1 MGIYYPF
8 LGGGRTCNQITTP
21 LVYDESLSVEQ
32 QIACLFGKIANIDSD
47 FVTTVEFDDFK
58 SQIHAEQVAQTEQL
72 EGYTDSEIAKL
83 DKELRDLIAGSQ
95 VGLLIW
101 NVTVGRYT
109 GNVRAM
115 RDFFNDVTVHAIT
128 VAGGS
133 ENGQHMLECGAAYA
147 PLILEQGQWYRMFSS
162 MFLHFGAPHLINN
175 MLVLFV
181 LGQRLEPVTG
191 KIKFFLIYI
200 FGGLGGNMLSL
211 FFDMYAGNASL
222 SAGASGAVF
231 AVMGGMI
238 YVIIRHRGRVA
249 DLTVRQMLIMAAFSL
264 YFGFA
269 SEGVDN
275 VAHIGGLLSGFLI
288 AVILYHPRK
297 IWKTVP

>member
-1 MGIYYPF
+1 MEEIKKEPVTVLLILLNTLIF
-8 LGGGRTCNQITTP
+8 LI
-21 LVYDESLSVEQ
+21 
-32 QIACLFGKIANIDSD
+32 
-47 FVTTVEFDDFK
+47 VEF
-58 SQIHAEQVAQTEQL
+58 T
-72 EGYTDSEIAKL
+72 
-83 DKELRDLIAGSQ
+83 
-95 VGLLIW
+95 
-101 NVTVGRYT
+101 
-109 GNVRAM
+109 
-115 RDFFNDVTVHAIT
+115 
-128 VAGGS
+128 GGS

-147 PLILEQGQWYRMFSS
+147 PLILEQGQWYRVFSS

-181 LGQRLEPVTG
+181 LGQRLEPAVG
-191 KIKFFLIYI
+191 RLRFLLIYI
-200 FGGLGGNMLSL
+200 AGGLGGNFSSL
-211 FFDMYAGNASL
+211 FWDMRTGDYSV

-249 DLTVRQMLIMAAFSL
+249 DLTLKQMLIMAAFSL

-275 VAHIGGLLSGFLI
+275 AAHAGGLLCGFLA
-288 AVILYHPRK
+288 AVIFYHPRK

>member
-1 MGIYYPF
+1 MEEIKKEPVTVLLILLNTLIF
-8 LGGGRTCNQITTP
+8 LI
-21 LVYDESLSVEQ
+21 
-32 QIACLFGKIANIDSD
+32 
-47 FVTTVEFDDFK
+47 VEF
-58 SQIHAEQVAQTEQL
+58 T
-72 EGYTDSEIAKL
+72 
-83 DKELRDLIAGSQ
+83 
-95 VGLLIW
+95 
-101 NVTVGRYT
+101 
-109 GNVRAM
+109 
-115 RDFFNDVTVHAIT
+115 
-128 VAGGS
+128 GGS

-147 PLILEQGQWYRMFSS
+147 PLILEQGQWYRVFSS

-181 LGQRLEPVTG
+181 LGQRLEPAVG
-191 KIKFFLIYI
+191 RLRFLLIYI
-200 FGGLGGNMLSL
+200 AGGLGGNFISL
-211 FFDMYAGNASL
+211 FWDMRTGDYSV

-249 DLTVRQMLIMAAFSL
+249 DLTMKQMLIMAAFSL

-275 VAHIGGLLSGFLI
+275 AAHAGGLLCGFLA
-288 AVILYHPRK
+288 AVIFYHPRK

>member
-1 MGIYYPF
+1 MEEIKKEPVTVLLILINTLIF
-8 LGGGRTCNQITTP
+8 L
-21 LVYDESLSVEQ
+21 V
-32 QIACLFGKIANIDSD
+32 
-47 FVTTVEFDDFK
+47 VEF
-58 SQIHAEQVAQTEQL
+58 T
-72 EGYTDSEIAKL
+72 
-83 DKELRDLIAGSQ
+83 
-95 VGLLIW
+95 
-101 NVTVGRYT
+101 
-109 GNVRAM
+109 
-115 RDFFNDVTVHAIT
+115 
-128 VAGGS
+128 GGS
-133 ENGQHMLECGAAYA
+133 ENGQHMLECGAYA

>member
-1 MGIYYPF
+1 MEELKKEPVTVVLILINF
-8 LGGGRTCNQITTP
+8 L
-21 LVYDESLSVEQ
+21 VF
-32 QIACLFGKIANIDSD
+32 AA
-47 FVTTVEFDDFK
+47 VEF
-58 SQIHAEQVAQTEQL
+58 T
-72 EGYTDSEIAKL
+72 
-83 DKELRDLIAGSQ
+83 
-95 VGLLIW
+95 
-101 NVTVGRYT
+101 
-109 GNVRAM
+109 
-115 RDFFNDVTVHAIT
+115 
-128 VAGGS
+128 GGS
-133 ENGQHMLECGAAYA
+133 EDTMHMLQCGAAYT
-147 PLILEQGQWYRMFSS
+147 PSIIQGEYYRIFTS

-191 KIKFFLIYI
+191 KIRFFLIYI

-211 FFDMYAGNASL
+211 FFDMHAGNTSL

-297 IWKTVP
+297 TWKTVP

>member
-1 MGIYYPF
+1 MEEIKKEPVTVLLILLNTLIF
-8 LGGGRTCNQITTP
+8 LI
-21 LVYDESLSVEQ
+21 
-32 QIACLFGKIANIDSD
+32 
-47 FVTTVEFDDFK
+47 VEF
-58 SQIHAEQVAQTEQL
+58 T
-72 EGYTDSEIAKL
+72 
-83 DKELRDLIAGSQ
+83 
-95 VGLLIW
+95 
-101 NVTVGRYT
+101 
-109 GNVRAM
+109 
-115 RDFFNDVTVHAIT
+115 
-128 VAGGS
+128 GGS

-147 PLILEQGQWYRMFSS
+147 PLILEQGQWYRVFSS

-181 LGQRLEPVTG
+181 LGQRLEPAIG
-191 KIKFFLIYI
+191 RLRFLLIYI
-200 FGGLGGNMLSL
+200 AGGLGGNFISL
-211 FFDMYAGNASL
+211 FWDMRTGDYSV

-249 DLTVRQMLIMAAFSL
+249 DLTMKQMLIMAAFSL

-275 VAHIGGLLSGFLI
+275 AAHAGGLLCGFLA
-288 AVILYHPRK
+288 AVIFYHPRK

>member
-1 MGIYYPF
+1 MIYM
-8 LGGGRTCNQITTP
+8 
-21 LVYDESLSVEQ
+21 E
-32 QIACLFGKIANIDSD
+32 
-47 FVTTVEFDDFK
+47 
-58 SQIHAEQVAQTEQL
+58 
-72 EGYTDSEIAKL
+72 EIK
-83 DKELRDLIAGSQ
+83 KEP
-95 VGLLIW
+95 
-101 NVTVGRYT
+101 VTVGLILINIIVFLAVEFT
-109 GNVRAM
+109 GSSQNTM
-115 RDFFNDVTVHAIT
+115 
-128 VAGGS
+128 
-133 ENGQHMLECGAAYA
+133 HMLDCGAAYT
-147 PLILEQGQWYRMFSS
+147 PMIIEGGEYYRLFTC
-162 MFLHFGAPHLINN
+162 MFLHFGIEHLLNN

>member
-1 MGIYYPF
+1 MEEIKKEPVTVLLILLNTLIF
-8 LGGGRTCNQITTP
+8 LI
-21 LVYDESLSVEQ
+21 
-32 QIACLFGKIANIDSD
+32 
-47 FVTTVEFDDFK
+47 VEF
-58 SQIHAEQVAQTEQL
+58 T
-72 EGYTDSEIAKL
+72 
-83 DKELRDLIAGSQ
+83 
-95 VGLLIW
+95 
-101 NVTVGRYT
+101 
-109 GNVRAM
+109 
-115 RDFFNDVTVHAIT
+115 
-128 VAGGS
+128 GGS

-147 PLILEQGQWYRMFSS
+147 PLILEQGQWYRVFSS

-181 LGQRLEPVTG
+181 LGQRLEPAVG
-191 KIKFFLIYI
+191 RLRFLLIYI
-200 FGGLGGNMLSL
+200 AGGLGGISL
-211 FFDMYAGNASL
+211 FWDMRTGDYSV

-249 DLTVRQMLIMAAFSL
+249 DLTMKQMLIMAAFSL

-275 VAHIGGLLSGFLI
+275 AAHAGGLLCGFLA
-288 AVILYHPRK
+288 AVIFYHPRK

>member
-1 MGIYYPF
+1 M
-8 LGGGRTCNQITTP
+8 
-21 LVYDESLSVEQ
+21 
-32 QIACLFGKIANIDSD
+32 
-47 FVTTVEFDDFK
+47 
-58 SQIHAEQVAQTEQL
+58 
-72 EGYTDSEIAKL
+72 L
-83 DKELRDLIAGSQ
+83 D
-95 VGLLIW
+95 
-101 NVTVGRYT
+101 
-109 GNVRAM
+109 
-115 RDFFNDVTVHAIT
+115 
-128 VAGGS
+128 
-133 ENGQHMLECGAAYA
+133 CGAAYA
-147 PLILEQGQWYRMFSS
+147 PLILDQGQWYRLFSS

-211 FFDMYAGNASL
+211 FFDMQTEKYTL
-222 SAGASGAVF
+222 SAGAVF

>member
-1 MGIYYPF
+1 MEEIKKEPVTVLLILLNTLIF
-8 LGGGRTCNQITTP
+8 LI
-21 LVYDESLSVEQ
+21 
-32 QIACLFGKIANIDSD
+32 
-47 FVTTVEFDDFK
+47 VEF
-58 SQIHAEQVAQTEQL
+58 T
-72 EGYTDSEIAKL
+72 
-83 DKELRDLIAGSQ
+83 
-95 VGLLIW
+95 
-101 NVTVGRYT
+101 
-109 GNVRAM
+109 
-115 RDFFNDVTVHAIT
+115 
-128 VAGGS
+128 GGS

-147 PLILEQGQWYRMFSS
+147 PLILEQGQWYRVFSS

-181 LGQRLEPVTG
+181 LGQRLEPAVG
-191 KIKFFLIYI
+191 RLRFLLIYI
-200 FGGLGGNMLSL
+200 AGGLGGNFISL
-211 FFDMYAGNASL
+211 CGDMRTGDYSV

-249 DLTVRQMLIMAAFSL
+249 DLTMKQMLIMAAFSL

-275 VAHIGGLLSGFLI
+275 AAHAGGLLCGFLA
-288 AVILYHPRK
+288 AVIFYHPRK

>member
-1 MGIYYPF
+1 MEEIKKEPVTVLLILLNTLIF
-8 LGGGRTCNQITTP
+8 LI
-21 LVYDESLSVEQ
+21 
-32 QIACLFGKIANIDSD
+32 
-47 FVTTVEFDDFK
+47 VEF
-58 SQIHAEQVAQTEQL
+58 T
-72 EGYTDSEIAKL
+72 
-83 DKELRDLIAGSQ
+83 
-95 VGLLIW
+95 
-101 NVTVGRYT
+101 
-109 GNVRAM
+109 
-115 RDFFNDVTVHAIT
+115 
-128 VAGGS
+128 GGS

-147 PLILEQGQWYRMFSS
+147 PLILEQGQWYRVFSR

-181 LGQRLEPVTG
+181 LGQRLEPAVG
-191 KIKFFLIYI
+191 RLRFLLIYI
-200 FGGLGGNMLSL
+200 AGGLGGNFISL
-211 FFDMYAGNASL
+211 FWDMRTGDYSV

-249 DLTVRQMLIMAAFSL
+249 DLTMKQMLIMAAFSL

-275 VAHIGGLLSGFLI
+275 AAHAGGLLCGFLA
-288 AVILYHPRK
+288 AVIFYHPRK

>member
-1 MGIYYPF
+1 MEEIKKEPVTVLLILINTLIF
-8 LGGGRTCNQITTP
+8 L
-21 LVYDESLSVEQ
+21 V
-32 QIACLFGKIANIDSD
+32 
-47 FVTTVEFDDFK
+47 VEF
-58 SQIHAEQVAQTEQL
+58 T
-72 EGYTDSEIAKL
+72 
-83 DKELRDLIAGSQ
+83 
-95 VGLLIW
+95 
-101 NVTVGRYT
+101 
-109 GNVRAM
+109 
-115 RDFFNDVTVHAIT
+115 
-128 VAGGS
+128 GGS
-133 ENGQHMLECGAAYA
+133 ENGQHMLECGAVYA
-147 PLILEQGQWYRMFSS
+147 PLILEQGQWYRLFSS

-288 AVILYHPRK
+288 AVIFYHPRK

>member
-1 MGIYYPF
+1 MEEIKKEPVTVLLILINTLIF
-8 LGGGRTCNQITTP
+8 L
-21 LVYDESLSVEQ
+21 V
-32 QIACLFGKIANIDSD
+32 
-47 FVTTVEFDDFK
+47 VEF
-58 SQIHAEQVAQTEQL
+58 
-72 EGYTDSEIAKL
+72 
-83 DKELRDLIAGSQ
+83 
-95 VGLLIW
+95 
-101 NVTVGRYT
+101 TV
-109 GNVRAM
+109 
-115 RDFFNDVTVHAIT
+115 
-128 VAGGS
+128 GS
-133 ENGQHMLECGAAYA
+133 ENGEHMLECGAAYA
-147 PLILEQGQWYRMFSS
+147 PLILEQGQWYRLFSS

-288 AVILYHPRK
+288 AVIFYHPRK

>member
-1 MGIYYPF
+1 MVNISGTAVEKRPELEEIKKEPVTVLLILINTLIF
-8 LGGGRTCNQITTP
+8 L
-21 LVYDESLSVEQ
+21 V
-32 QIACLFGKIANIDSD
+32 
-47 FVTTVEFDDFK
+47 VEF
-58 SQIHAEQVAQTEQL
+58 T
-72 EGYTDSEIAKL
+72 
-83 DKELRDLIAGSQ
+83 
-95 VGLLIW
+95 
-101 NVTVGRYT
+101 
-109 GNVRAM
+109 
-115 RDFFNDVTVHAIT
+115 
-128 VAGGS
+128 GGS
-133 ENGQHMLECGAAYA
+133 ENGQHMLECGAVYA

-297 IWKTVP
+297 I

>member
-1 MGIYYPF
+1 MEEIKKEPVTVLLILLNTLIF
-8 LGGGRTCNQITTP
+8 LI
-21 LVYDESLSVEQ
+21 
-32 QIACLFGKIANIDSD
+32 
-47 FVTTVEFDDFK
+47 VEF
-58 SQIHAEQVAQTEQL
+58 T
-72 EGYTDSEIAKL
+72 
-83 DKELRDLIAGSQ
+83 
-95 VGLLIW
+95 
-101 NVTVGRYT
+101 
-109 GNVRAM
+109 
-115 RDFFNDVTVHAIT
+115 
-128 VAGGS
+128 GGS

-147 PLILEQGQWYRMFSS
+147 PLILEQGQWYRVFSS

-181 LGQRLEPVTG
+181 LGQRLEPAVG
-191 KIKFFLIYI
+191 RLRFLLIYI
-200 FGGLGGNMLSL
+200 AGGLGGNFISL
-211 FFDMYAGNASL
+211 FWDMRTGDYSV

-249 DLTVRQMLIMAAFSL
+249 DLTMKQMLIMAAFSL

-275 VAHIGGLLSGFLI
+275 AAHADGLLCGFLA
-288 AVILYHPRK
+288 AVIFYHPRK

>member
-1 MGIYYPF
+1 MEEIKKEPVTVLLILLNTLIF
-8 LGGGRTCNQITTP
+8 LI
-21 LVYDESLSVEQ
+21 
-32 QIACLFGKIANIDSD
+32 
-47 FVTTVEFDDFK
+47 VEF
-58 SQIHAEQVAQTEQL
+58 T
-72 EGYTDSEIAKL
+72 
-83 DKELRDLIAGSQ
+83 
-95 VGLLIW
+95 
-101 NVTVGRYT
+101 
-109 GNVRAM
+109 
-115 RDFFNDVTVHAIT
+115 
-128 VAGGS
+128 GGS

-147 PLILEQGQWYRMFSS
+147 PLILEQGQWYRVFSS

-181 LGQRLEPVTG
+181 LGQRLEPAVG
-191 KIKFFLIYI
+191 RLRFLLIYI
-200 FGGLGGNMLSL
+200 AGGLGGNFSSL
-211 FFDMYAGNASL
+211 FWDMRTGDYSV

-249 DLTVRQMLIMAAFSL
+249 DLTMKQMLIMAAFSL

-275 VAHIGGLLSGFLI
+275 AAHAGGLLCGFLA
-288 AVILYHPRK
+288 AVIFYHPRK

>member
-1 MGIYYPF
+1 MEEIKKEPVTVLLILINTLIF
-8 LGGGRTCNQITTP
+8 L
-21 LVYDESLSVEQ
+21 V
-32 QIACLFGKIANIDSD
+32 
-47 FVTTVEFDDFK
+47 VEF
-58 SQIHAEQVAQTEQL
+58 T
-72 EGYTDSEIAKL
+72 
-83 DKELRDLIAGSQ
+83 
-95 VGLLIW
+95 
-101 NVTVGRYT
+101 
-109 GNVRAM
+109 
-115 RDFFNDVTVHAIT
+115 
-128 VAGGS
+128 GGS
-133 ENGQHMLECGAAYA
+133 ENGQHMLECGVAYA

-288 AVILYHPRK
+288 AVIFYHPRK